1 MKNLIKLLAVAA
13 PLALSISAN
22 AANYIAPLPT
32 TPGTYTNVYNFS
44 ESFPDLVDGHLTD
57 SFQFTLASD
66 ATVTAFSDAPG
77 AIINFLGMPG
87 FGFLPPGGGSPLAQ
101 NLLAGS
107 YQVVFKSALGSTG
120 TFTGGITVAGVPVA
134 AVPEPET
141 YALML
146 AGLALV
152 GFSARR
158 RQA

>member
-13 PLALSISAN
+13 PLALSLNAN
-22 AANYIAPLPT
+22 AANFIVGSAT
-32 TPGTYTNVYNFS
+32 AGSTYTNPYNFS
-44 ESFPDLVDGHLTD
+44 GSFNDGTFLTD
-57 SFQFTLASD
+57 TLQFSLAAD
-66 ATVTAFSDAPG
+66 AAVTAFSDAPG
-77 AIINFLGMPG
+77 AVINFLAMPG
-87 FGFLPPGGGSPLAQ
+87 FVFNPPAGGSPLTQ

-107 YQVVFKSALGSTG
+107 YQVVFKSAIGSTG
-120 TFTGGITVAGVPVA
+120 SFTGGITVAGAPVA